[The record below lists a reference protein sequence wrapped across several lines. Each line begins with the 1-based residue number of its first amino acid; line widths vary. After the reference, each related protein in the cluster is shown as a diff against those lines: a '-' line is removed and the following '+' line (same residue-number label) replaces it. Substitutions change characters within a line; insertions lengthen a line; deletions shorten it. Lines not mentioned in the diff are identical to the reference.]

1 VQDGEIELD
10 IEALPRDALLELY
23 ALVVGP
29 VKKGRKSN
37 YVPNGRKP
45 GRKPG
50 GPRKSMNEEEEVLRI
65 ARMEE
70 QLQSFNRDPGASG
83 AQAATG
89 YEDNDSESSE
99 EEDSDLD

>member
-1 VQDGEIELD
+1 
-10 IEALPRDALLELY
+10 
-23 ALVVGP
+23 
-29 VKKGRKSN
+29 
-37 YVPNGRKP
+37 
-45 GRKPG
+45 
-50 GPRKSMNEEEEVLRI
+50 MNEEEEVLRI

-70 QLQSFNRDPGASG
+70 QLQSFSRDAGDASRG